1 MLTDIFSLLS
11 VTSEQQSDTID
22 VSTTYPLPSL
32 KTNVGA
38 LHFPYFRFSL
48 PGNTAVYEWQ
58 IHPLDHGTLRYT
70 LAELEDETSSRIDA
84 AEGQDVNIKAIYHHV
99 GYHGSLF
106 LQQSEG
112 VLLLPELD
120 RETDNGLLES
130 VIVSSLVGLLWRIR
144 GMEIK
149 ENEPKDGVK
158 KRRSLMKRMFG
169 RKE

>member
-1 MLTDIFSLLS
+1 MLTDIFSLSS
-11 VTSEQQSDTID
+11 VTNEQQSDTID

-48 PGNTAVYEWQ
+48 PRDAAIYEWQ

-70 LAELEDETSSRIDA
+70 LIDLSA
-84 AEGQDVNIKAIYHHV
+84 DPTEVQDANIRAIYHHI

-106 LQQSEG
+106 LPQSEG
-112 VLLLPELD
+112 VLLLPELNE
-120 RETDNGLLES
+120 ETDRLLES

-149 ENEPKDGVK
+149 ENEPKGGVK
-158 KRRSLMKRMFG
+158 KRKSLMSRVFG
-169 RKE
+169 RK